1 MVCGSKCEAISLEM
15 ITSTPPNVF
24 VKRVCEERR
33 TEKNISSID
42 LIQEDINGIL
52 VYEFKWYGVHP
63 GR

>member
-1 MVCGSKCEAISLEM
+1 MVCGSECEAISLEM

-42 LIQEDINGIL
+42 LIQEDNNGIL
-52 VYEFKWYGVHP
+52 V
-63 GR
+63 